1 MITAATS
8 SQVAP
13 IDAPAVDPR
22 PLDQVDARTPLLGHV
37 LPRDPGAAR
46 REGQQEIRQHSSA
59 WRKFT
64 AFLVGTGVFLAGAG
78 MLVRGLAAA
87 GSLGIT
93 EGLWALTKAI
103 VRGLSNCCNGT
114 QAVSPDAFRVNLP
127 GNTQVQLNAA
137 ILPQRIPQDM
147 TSAELQGQIQEKIT
161 RGHALYQSITTG
173 QAETPATLRN
183 VTDLCFFLQAKGE
196 SLKGNFSQGAFSIPD
211 PGCRV
216 RTFLDSCPQA
226 YQRLSSHIGDFQ
238 GTAGGK
244 HRGIDC
250 EGSATALDT
259 FMPYGKGSLLYGS
272 LAQSEE
278 RQMPEDRLW
287 LKMES
292 HGAWLT
298 SAKNGSDADG
308 PHRHG
313 TVHDVGAFIG
323 HSLSFLETRGQGSAA
338 GTFKERIPDR
348 VKNEYRALREGM
360 PEDIKTILDRN
371 DPTNESKGIRV
382 MVRNAADAVARDPGE
397 PARGR
402 LEAFLTSV
410 RERYDHTNVRIGN
423 EVILT
428 AADFG

>member
-37 LPRDPGAAR
+37 LPRNPGEAR
-46 REGQQEIRQHSSA
+46 QEGQQEIQQHSSR

-64 AFLVGTGVFLAGAG
+64 AFLVGTGV
-78 MLVRGLAAA
+78 LVRALAAL
-87 GSLGIT
+87 GSVGIT

-103 VRGLSNCCNGT
+103 ARSLANCCNGT

-127 GNTQVQLNAA
+127 GGTQVQLNAA
-137 ILPQRIPQDM
+137 ILPQRIPQGM
-147 TSAELQGQIQEKIT
+147 ESGELHGQIQEKIT
-161 RGHALYQSITTG
+161 RGHALYQSITSG

-226 YQRLSSHIGDFQ
+226 YQRVSSHIDDFQ

-250 EGSATALDT
+250 EGSATELDT

-272 LAQSEE
+272 LGQSEE

-292 HGAWLT
+292 HGAWLS

-308 PHRHG
+308 PHRYG
-313 TVHDVGAFIG
+313 TVHDVGAFVG

-338 GTFKERIPDR
+338 GTFKERIPDS
-348 VKNEYRALREGM
+348 VKNDYRALQEGM
-360 PEDIKTILDRN
+360 PDDINVILQSK
-371 DPTNESKGIRV
+371 DPTNNSKGIRV
-382 MVRNAADAVARDPGE
+382 MVSNATAAAARAPEGL
-397 PARGR
+397 AKQR
-402 LEAFLTSV
+402 LEAFVTSV
-410 RERYDHTNVRIGN
+410 KTNYDHTDVRIGN

-428 AADFG
+428 AADFGALPQP